1 MSYSDLEYEIFSRQF
16 ILQNFNDENIY
27 KLGKANIAVIGLG
40 GIGCPLI
47 QYMVSSGLKNFTFFD
62 KDKIEKSNLGRQ
74 ILYGLEDVGKYKTIT
89 AKEKILRTNPN
100 CKIKVYTEHLTKKNL
115 NLLLN
120 SDIVIDTCDD
130 WKSSKL
136 INEFCVDKSLNYIFS
151 SAINDNIQIC
161 LFTNKYNKHVCLNCL
176 FPNKEDAEL
185 ARCDTVGI
193 SSVCAGLAGLI
204 TVQKTI
210 NTLLNIK
217 NEDNILTLI
226 NTTDFS
232 VNNINVKNNVNCQLN
247 NS

>member
-16 ILQNFNDENIY
+16 ILQNFNEENLY
-27 KLGKANIAVIGLG
+27 KLGKIKIAVIGLG

-47 QYMVSSGLKNFTFFD
+47 QYMVSSGLKNLTFFD
-62 KDKIEKSNLGRQ
+62 SDKIEKSNLGRQ

-100 CKIKVYTEHLTKKNL
+100 CKINVHIEHITKKNID
-115 NLLLN
+115 LLLE

-136 INEFCVDKSLNYIFS
+136 INEFCVNKSLNYVFS
-151 SAINDNIQIC
+151 SAINYNIQIC
-161 LFTNKYNKHVCLNCL
+161 LFKNKDKHICLNCL
-176 FPNKEDAEL
+176 FPNKEDPEL

-204 TVQKTI
+204 TAQKTI

-217 NEDNILTLI
+217 DENNILTLI
-226 NTTDFS
+226 NTIDFS
-232 VNNINVKNNVNCQLN
+232 VNNINIKNNANCPLN